1 MERDQVNTY
10 HLKSSSASE
19 LQNQQVSLGE
29 VLRSAREKKHLSV
42 DGASSALRI
51 PVRYVLA
58 LESGDYACLPGSTYI
73 RGYLRAYSRLLDI
86 SSDGVIEKYQEA
98 QAKQSPVDE
107 SLGSPLKRVT
117 VHPQLLHHKQN
128 SLPRASIVILAMS
141 AAMFFSYFYWQSGDS
156 TAVGQLDIQK
166 VSVESANGDLIVED
180 LSPVVASAKTSAV
193 DAAQQIKYSPH
204 ADEDKQLALYENEDT
219 PTEQPAERV
228 SVSGEKIKE
237 EQSISEN
244 GSFLSDS
251 FSQIVDS
258 ITLQAQEPCWVKVTD
273 SKGGTLHVAL
283 MGPGESKSLSGNGP
297 FQLVLGNAKGIK
309 VQFNGEEVDL
319 GAYQHKQ
326 SRVAVLRLGS

>member
-117 VHPQLLHHKQN
+117 VHPQVLHHKQN
-128 SLPRASIVILAMS
+128 SLPQASIVILAMS
-141 AAMFFSYFYWQSGDS
+141 AVMLFSYFYWQSGNS
-156 TAVGQLDIQK
+156 TGAGQLGIQK
-166 VSVESANGDLIVED
+166 VAVESANGDLIIED
-180 LSPVVASAKTSAV
+180 LSHIESVRSSSVE
-193 DAAQQIKYSPH
+193 AQQINQTLS
-204 ADEDKQLALYENEDT
+204 ADENSRFSLDENENV
-219 PTEQPAERV
+219 PPEQPAEHV
-228 SVSGEKIKE
+228 SMTGGSLKE
-237 EQSISEN
+237 VQTANEN
-244 GSFLSDS
+244 VSFLSDS
-251 FSQIVDS
+251 LIQIVDS

-283 MGPGESKSLSGNGP
+283 MGAGESKSLSGSGP
-297 FQLVLGNAKGIK
+297 FQLVLGNAKGIR
-309 VQFNGEEVDL
+309 VQFNGAEVDL